1 MIYAKIYVRPPEFM
15 GWSLKLRLS
24 YIRIYLHFLNRKE
37 EKNYAANG
45 NGSSIKEMSD
55 TKEEIKKFAEEWH
68 QYSTGDASM
77 RLLNFMSEHM
87 TANEKRPAGS

>member
-37 EKNYAANG
+37 EKTMLQTETVHHLAYVNG
-45 NGSSIKEMSD
+45 DLPG
-55 TKEEIKKFAEEWH
+55 F
-68 QYSTGDASM
+68 
-77 RLLNFMSEHM
+77 
-87 TANEKRPAGS
+87 